1 MIYFAHRGY
10 SSKYPE
16 NTLLAFDKALS
27 AGAQAVEFDVHKTK
41 DNKLVVIHDENIKR
55 TFNGSGLIKDLTL
68 AELKTYSSNN
78 PEYKDSKLCKIPTL
92 DQVLELLLS
101 YNIIINLEIKTDI
114 IQYENI
120 EKEILDTINHYNLE
134 EKVIISSFNHKSLE
148 KCRDLSSTIRLGM
161 LFDNKIKGIVEAAKA
176 LNAYSL
182 HPNFKLVDEE
192 LMKVAHEN
200 NLKVFAYTV
209 NSPLIAKALEALN
222 CDGIFTDDIK
232 KFL

>member
-27 AGAQAVEFDVHKTK
+27 AGAEAVEFDVHKTK

-55 TFNGSGLIKDLTL
+55 TFNGNGLIKDLTL
-68 AELKTYSSNN
+68 AELKSYSSNN
-78 PEYKDSKLCKIPTL
+78 SEFKESKLCKIPTL
-92 DQVLELLLS
+92 DQVFELLLS

-120 EKEILDTINHYNLE
+120 EKEILDTIDHYNLE
-134 EKVIISSFNHKSLE
+134 NKVIISSFNHKSLE
-148 KCRDLSSTIRLGM
+148 KCRDLNSTIRLGM
-161 LFDNKIKGIVEAAKA
+161 LFDNKISGIVEAAKA

-182 HPNFKLVDEE
+182 HPNFKLVHEDLIKE
-192 LMKVAHEN
+192 AHEN

-209 NSPLIAKALEALN
+209 NSPTIAKALESLN

-232 KFL
+232 KFI